1 MTTGQLQNLIVNNAN
16 NRNLRQDMELNLYLP
31 DLAAMQSASSAQ
43 QRAMQ
48 MTYDLNTALVGSLG
62 R

>member
-1 MTTGQLQNLIVNNAN
+1 
-16 NRNLRQDMELNLYLP
+16 MELNLYLP

-43 QRAMQ
+43 QRAAQ
-48 MTYDLNTALVGSLG
+48 MTYDLNTTLVGALG